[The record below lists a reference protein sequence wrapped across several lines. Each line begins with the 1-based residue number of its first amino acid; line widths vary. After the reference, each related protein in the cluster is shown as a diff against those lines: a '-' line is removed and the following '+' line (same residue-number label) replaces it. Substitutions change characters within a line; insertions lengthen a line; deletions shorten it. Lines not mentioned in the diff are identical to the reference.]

1 VIDAAARDA
10 LVAHIE
16 KMRAAGMRVVQ
27 VALPAVCA
35 NGTFVPPTLI
45 ELDRIDR
52 LEREVFGPVLHVVR
66 YDRDALPA
74 LIDAIN
80 ATGYA
85 LTHGIQSRIDETV
98 DDIVTRVHAGN
109 VYVNRNIIGAV
120 VGVQPFG
127 GDGLSGTGPKAGGP
141 LYVRRLVRMRAA
153 PPAEVADAVSREPL
167 PGPTGETNR
176 WQTHPRGTVACVAPD
191 AMELRRQVTL
201 VLARGNR
208 AVMQTSVDA
217 RSIAA
222 EFPAGL
228 CTLADDVARAAPD
241 AWLLAGDAAAIH
253 EWRQRIAAQ
262 DGRIVP
268 VIARDPAGGYD
279 SDRLVTERVVTVNT
293 TASGGN
299 AELLAIT
306 A

>member
-1 VIDAAARDA
+1 
-10 LVAHIE
+10 
-16 KMRAAGMRVVQ
+16 
-27 VALPAVCA
+27 
-35 NGTFVPPTLI
+35 
-45 ELDRIDR
+45 
-52 LEREVFGPVLHVVR
+52 
-66 YDRDALPA
+66 
-74 LIDAIN
+74 
-80 ATGYA
+80 
-85 LTHGIQSRIDETV
+85 
-98 DDIVTRVHAGN
+98 
-109 VYVNRNIIGAV
+109 
-120 VGVQPFG
+120 
-127 GDGLSGTGPKAGGP
+127 
-141 LYVRRLVRMRAA
+141 
-153 PPAEVADAVSREPL
+153 
-167 PGPTGETNR
+167 
-176 WQTHPRGTVACVAPD
+176 
-191 AMELRRQVTL
+191 MELRRQVTL